1 MRCILCELAA
11 TWCMG
16 RVYEVQTGQA
26 IYWKLLMKSTFDD
39 IANNSMKNKI
49 AGTDAH
55 PLDLGRDE
63 HGHGRR
69 VRSTTVLCVR
79 RGDSVVMAADGQ
91 VTLGAS
97 VMKHSAKKIRRL
109 YQDKVLAGFAGSTA
123 DAFSLFGRFETK
135 LEQYAGNL
143 GRSAV
148 ELAKDWRTDR
158 MLRHLE
164 ALLIVCDTTA
174 TFVLSGTGDVIEPD
188 DGIVAIGS
196 GGSYALAS
204 ARALMEN
211 TELSAREIAE
221 KSLRIA
227 GQICIYTND
236 QLTIEELKKT

>member
-1 MRCILCELAA
+1 M
-11 TWCMG
+11 T
-16 RVYEVQTGQA
+16 
-26 IYWKLLMKSTFDD
+26 IYWLLLMKSTFYDSAD
-39 IANNSMKNKI
+39 ISLKQKDTQRPA
-49 AGTDAH
+49 DAMGH
-55 PLDLGRDE
+55 PLDLGD
-63 HGHGRR
+63 GRR

-91 VTLGAS
+91 VTLGSS
-97 VMKHSAKKIRRL
+97 VMKASAKKIRRL
-109 YQDKVLAGFAGSTA
+109 YQEKVLAGFAGSTA

-143 GRSAV
+143 SRSAV

-164 ALLIVCDTTA
+164 ALLIVTDLTA
-174 TFVLSGTGDVIEPD
+174 TFVLSGNGDVIEPD
-188 DGIVAIGS
+188 EGIVAIGS
-196 GGSYALAS
+196 GGSYALAA

-221 KSLRIA
+221 KSLKIA

-236 QLTIEELKKT
+236 QVTVEELKKA

>member
-1 MRCILCELAA
+1 MN
-11 TWCMG
+11 
-16 RVYEVQTGQA
+16 
-26 IYWKLLMKSTFDD
+26 STFFDSAD
-39 IANNSMKNKI
+39 ISLKQNK
-49 AGTDAH
+49 AENVADALGH
-55 PLDLGRDE
+55 PLDLG
-63 HGHGRR
+63 GGRR
-69 VRSTTVLCVR
+69 VRSTTVLSVR
-79 RGDSVVMAADGQ
+79 RGESVVMAADGQ
-91 VTLGAS
+91 VTLGS
-97 VMKHSAKKIRRL
+97 SIMKASAKKIRRL

-164 ALLIVCDTTA
+164 ALLIVSDLTGTY
-174 TFVLSGTGDVIEPD
+174 VLSGNGDVIEPD
-188 DGIVAIGS
+188 EGIVAIGS
-196 GGSYALAS
+196 GGSFALAS

-221 KSLRIA
+221 KSLKIA

-236 QLTIEELKKT
+236 QLTIEELTKV